1 MKAVILG
8 KNGGKH
14 TAMLQAAL
22 AARGIHAP
30 CLPITRLTARPGG
43 DPLLAPVGAGANQQV
58 LAKADTV
65 FVRCVPGGSLEQV
78 IYRVN
83 ALHCLE
89 LAGKRVVNTPRALE
103 RGVDKYYTLSL
114 LAGKGLPVPA
124 TIVSEHF
131 DEAMAGF
138 EELGGDV
145 VVKPLFGSE
154 GRGMVRVSDPDMAH
168 RVFRA
173 LETGSY
179 VYYLQQFLDHGNED
193 IRVFVVGGRVIA
205 AMLRRATTWK
215 TNLALGAQGIPYE
228 PDEAMVDMAVRAADA
243 IGADYAGVDILVCD
257 SGYRIVEVNTLPAWA
272 GLREATGI
280 DAGEALVD
288 YVLNGS
294 E

>member
-8 KNGGKH
+8 KNGGRH
-14 TAMLQAAL
+14 TTMLRNAL
-22 AARGIHAP
+22 AKRGVNAP

-43 DPLLAPVGAGANQQV
+43 DPLLAPAGAEADQRV
-58 LAKADTV
+58 LAEADTV

-89 LAGKRVVNTPRALE
+89 LAGKRVVNNPRALE

-124 TIVSEHF
+124 TIVTEHF

-173 LETGSY
+173 LETGRY

-193 IRVFVVGGRVIA
+193 IRVFVVGGRVVA

-215 TNLALGAQGIPYE
+215 TNLALGAQAIPYA
-228 PDEAMVDMAVRAADA
+228 PDETVADMAVRAAEA
-243 IGADYAGVDILVCD
+243 IGADYAGVDILACG
-257 SGYRIVEVNTLPAWA
+257 SGCRIVEVNTIPAWA
-272 GLREATGI
+272 GLRKATGI

-288 YVLNGS
+288 YVLDGS
-294 E
+294 D